1 MKKTI
6 SKVLCI
12 GLLVCN
18 VVLNTTILKEIKST
32 KITETQE
39 VPDLNKLSYFNNHRL
54 MIKNMTE
61 IKKLEDK
68 EYLVLFY
75 SDDCRMCDLTK
86 EDIAAFIYYGWA
98 NKINIYFVN
107 IDESENIIGEP
118 NGDELENQLIY
129 ATPTMFA
136 VNGDEYQKYEGV
148 DEIYNL
154 LNMYVKE

>member
-1 MKKTI
+1 M
-6 SKVLCI
+6 
-12 GLLVCN
+12 
-18 VVLNTTILKEIKST
+18 

-39 VPDLNKLSYFNNHRL
+39 VPELNKLPYFNEHKL

-61 IKKLEDK
+61 INKLEDK

-86 EDIAAFIYYGWA
+86 ENIAAFIYYGWT

-107 IDESENIIGEP
+107 IDKNKNIIGEP
-118 NGDELENQLIY
+118 ADDKLENQLIY
-129 ATPTMFA
+129 ATPTMMLIDG
-136 VNGDEYQKYEGV
+136 NEYKKYEGV

-154 LNMYVKE
+154 LSMYVKE